1 MHLPRRHYR
10 DIARALTEDPNQD
23 TAAAAVGAINDLLE
37 ERARLSLK
45 IVNQSTKPKPKP
57 KVEPC
62 TSTTPKSRRSLMEIL
77 AGWRSMSD
85 SE

>member
-45 IVNQSTKPKPKP
+45 IVNQSTKPKPK
-57 KVEPC
+57 VESC